1 MNNLSTFPV
10 YKGDRNVDI
19 FFVKRTVM
27 LIFSGAYFWGF
38 AGEMWITFVGKCVPP
53 VKTAW
58 KRDDY
63 AIFDGE
69 QMAQIMCI
77 IPEKMWIN
85 ALVKLCTICGYI
97 VERYA
102 QVDKA

>member
-1 MNNLSTFPV
+1 
-10 YKGDRNVDI
+10 
-19 FFVKRTVM
+19 
-27 LIFSGAYFWGF
+27 
-38 AGEMWITFVGKCVPP
+38 MWITFVDKCVPP
-53 VKTAW
+53 VKTVW

-69 QMAQIMCI
+69 QMTQIMCI

-85 ALVKLCTICGYI
+85 APGKLCTICGYI
-97 VERYA
+97 VERYT

>member
-1 MNNLSTFPV
+1 MT
-10 YKGDRNVDI
+10 
-19 FFVKRTVM
+19 
-27 LIFSGAYFWGF
+27 
-38 AGEMWITFVGKCVPP
+38 
-53 VKTAW
+53 
-58 KRDDY
+58 
-63 AIFDGE
+63 GE

-85 ALVKLCTICGYI
+85 ANDELYTICGYI